1 MTKTE
6 AREYVKSIKNNMT
19 KEEVCKK
26 SVLVMD
32 KLFELPEFVTADNIF
47 TYVSYNQEVE
57 TFGLIEKSLSLGK
70 NVFVPKVYGK
80 EIKFHKIDSLAL
92 LNSGKYGILE
102 PCNEFLDEWNNV
114 SGTMIMPG
122 LAFGRDFS
130 RVGYGGGFYDRYLS
144 SRSGL
149 VTVAVCFDFQLF
161 ESIEIE
167 EFDYRPDVII
177 SDKEVISRILY

>member
-1 MTKTE
+1 MTKAQ

-19 KEEVCKK
+19 REEVLTK
-26 SVLVMD
+26 SSLVIN
-32 KLFELPEFVTADNIF
+32 KLFELPEFIETDNIF

-70 NVFVPKVYGK
+70 SVFVPKVYGK
-80 EIKFHKIDSLAL
+80 EMKFHKIDSLGL
-92 LNSGKYGILE
+92 LNFGKYGILE
-102 PCNEFLDEWNNV
+102 PSNEFLDEWNDI

-144 SRSGL
+144 SKDGY
-149 VTVAVCFDFQLF
+149 VTVAVCFDFQLL
-161 ESIEIE
+161 ESIEVE
-167 EFDYRPDVII
+167 KFDYRPDVII
-177 SDKEVISRILY
+177 SDKEVIRKILY